1 MEVTLNK
8 MKGQKMSI
16 KTLSTKDLREIE
28 LREYNTLKTLN
39 EILHEKE
46 EENDDEGV
54 EVMTKLVEYQRG
66 KWGIISD
73 LLEKLEDEN
82 E

>member
-1 MEVTLNK
+1 
-8 MKGQKMSI
+8 MSI

-28 LREYNTLKTLN
+28 EREYKTLKTLN

-46 EENDDEGV
+46 EESDADGV
-54 EVMTKLVEYQRG
+54 ETMTKLVEYQRG

-73 LLEKLEDEN
+73 LLEKLEAEN

>member
-1 MEVTLNK
+1 
-8 MKGQKMSI
+8 MSI
-16 KTLSTKDLREIE
+16 KTLSTRDLREIE
-28 LREYNTLKTLN
+28 EREYKTLKTLN

-46 EENDDEGV
+46 EEYDEDGV
-54 EVMTKLVEYQRG
+54 EAMTKLVEYQRG

-73 LLEKLEDEN
+73 LLEKLDAEN

>member
-1 MEVTLNK
+1 
-8 MKGQKMSI
+8 MSI

-28 LREYNTLKTLN
+28 EREYKTLKTLN

-46 EENDDEGV
+46 EEYDVDGV
-54 EVMTKLVEYQRG
+54 EAMTKLVEYQRG

-73 LLEKLEDEN
+73 LLEKLEAEN